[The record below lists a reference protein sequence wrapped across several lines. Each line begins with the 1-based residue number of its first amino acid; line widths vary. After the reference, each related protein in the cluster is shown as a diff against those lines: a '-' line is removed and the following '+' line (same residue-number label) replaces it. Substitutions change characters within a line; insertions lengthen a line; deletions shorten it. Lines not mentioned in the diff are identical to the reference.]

1 MVNSADFS
9 KRIHK
14 IMEKNDLNASSF
26 AEAINVGRSSISHI
40 LSGRNKPSLDLVMNI
55 VSQFPEVDLYWI
67 LNGTGTYPK
76 TEQVATAISTT
87 APIAVIDD
95 QKTEEP
101 VPDKNASTSATD
113 LLSVIDKDISEKQT
127 VINNGKNITKVIILY
142 SDGSFK
148 DYLPE

>member
-1 MVNSADFS
+1 MINSADFT

-55 VSQFPEVDLYWI
+55 VDQFPEVDLYWL
-67 LNGTGTYPK
+67 LNGKGSYPK
-76 TEQVATAISTT
+76 KETTEIIAPTPVAPTYKKEEKIDTT
-87 APIAVIDD
+87 AEVNSPITPLPDLFSTPKPEVQEQIV
-95 QKTEEP
+95 KTE
-101 VPDKNASTSATD
+101 K
-113 LLSVIDKDISEKQT
+113 
-127 VINNGKNITKVIILY
+127 GKNISKIIILY

-148 DYLPE
+148 DYFPE